1 MITAVMKKMMIWS
14 SSKMYNL
21 LKDEET
27 DDDLTT
33 YEDII
38 DRLYD
43 GYLEKKR

>member
-1 MITAVMKKMMIWS
+1 
-14 SSKMYNL
+14 MYNL

-43 GYLEKKR
+43 GYLEKEKDNKKEENKNGNN